1 VTDVPAVV
9 WVTATPQTFHRFDR
23 AKTESRWIQI
33 LGQFMIAPF
42 FFPMT
47 EQKLIIFDLDGTLVD
62 SLDDLTASV
71 NHMLAACGRPSVCRE
86 SVRGMVG
93 QGAVTLVSKAMP
105 GADAGVLQRGLEIFL
120 AHNEQHL
127 ADRTVPFEGVIAT
140 LTTLSRTGHV
150 MVVVT
155 NKNES
160 LSRTLLAKLNLDR
173 FFHGIYGADSLP
185 ARKPSPLPLL
195 HVMSVHGFTAGATLM
210 VGDSINDIAA
220 GTGAGV
226 ITVGCSWGYGDDTEL
241 SGALWRID
249 TFVDLLSLPPLADRP
264 A

>member
-1 VTDVPAVV
+1 
-9 WVTATPQTFHRFDR
+9 
-23 AKTESRWIQI
+23 
-33 LGQFMIAPF
+33 MIAPF
-42 FFPMT
+42 FFHMT

-71 NHMLAACGRPSVCRE
+71 NHMLVACGRSSVSRE

-93 QGAVTLVSKAMP
+93 QGATNLVSRAMP
-105 GADAGVLQRGLEIFL
+105 GADAGLLQRGLEIFL

-127 ADRTVPFEGVIAT
+127 ADRTVPFEGVIPT
-140 LTTLSRTGHV
+140 LTTLARAGHV

-160 LSRTLLAKLNLDR
+160 LSRSLLTMLNLDH
-173 FFHGIYGADSLP
+173 FFHDVYGADSLP
-185 ARKPSPLPLL
+185 ARKPSPEPLL
-195 HVMSVHGFTAGATLM
+195 HVMSAHDFPAELTLM
-210 VGDSINDIAA
+210 VGDSSNDIDA

-226 ITVGCSWGYGDDTEL
+226 ITVGCTWGYGDEAEL